1 MEKQSKERIDLK
13 PLELFCDLTRNDL
26 FPSKK
31 VVVKDKKN
39 RPIGFYLS
47 DNLISVCIVR
57 IRETSQ
63 YLNQFQFRKKNEFG
77 EAFDFYEMINCIS
90 IIKGC
95 VYSLFKHFK
104 LSLKKECEKKKIFSK
119 SNKKKTNDFDF
130 FDFIRSAS
138 SVHPQDTTR
147 HSRNLT
153 YKHEFFPYASW
164 KEVNLDILNK
174 DVPDDY
180 DIKLISWNSNPKCRR
195 HLYYLYLEEFFE
207 FANYLVSRISD
218 LNPYLQNIIEQQKE
232 KIRCKRLMSVRK
244 CSNHSEYCLYL
255 RGRLKNKNKGED
267 EFPDGGL
274 LIASHILSNDLIGK
288 EFKRFIFQRVQRTAK
303 KMKKDITKIGYDDT
317 YEGLC
322 LYDALKDINVFQK
335 DYVSNK
341 FYEYLEREALYEIEN
356 NSFQSF
362 KPILFNGIKE
372 SCSDAEW
379 AASLLFNGIPR
390 FYDLEQILKAD
401 SYADLF
407 EITLERIWLKKKLAT
422 LFSNA
427 KKSSTVNK

>member
-1 MEKQSKERIDLK
+1 M
-13 PLELFCDLTRNDL
+13 

-39 RPIGFYLS
+39 KPIGFYLS
-47 DNLISVCIVR
+47 DNLISVCILR

-90 IIKGC
+90 IIKEC
-95 VYSLFKHFK
+95 VYSLFEHFG
-104 LSLKKECEKKKIFSK
+104 LPLKKEREGKKIFTK
-119 SNKKKTNDFDF
+119 SNKKKTDDFVF
-130 FDFIRSAS
+130 FSFIRSAS

-164 KEVNLDILNK
+164 KEGSFNIFDK
-174 DVPDDY
+174 DAPDDY

-195 HLYYLYLEEFFE
+195 HLYYLYLNEFFE
-207 FANYLVSRISD
+207 FANYLVHRISD
-218 LNPYLQNIIEQQKE
+218 LNPCVQNIIKQQKE
-232 KIRCKRLMSVRK
+232 KMRCKRLKSARK
-244 CSNHSEYCLYL
+244 FSNHSEYCLYL
-255 RGRLKNKNKGED
+255 RRRLKNKNKGKD

-288 EFKRFIFQRVQRTAK
+288 EFKRFIFQRVQRIAK
-303 KMKKDITKIGYDDT
+303 KMKNDITKIGFENT
-317 YEGLC
+317 YEGLY
-322 LYDALKDINVFQK
+322 LYDALRDYNVFQK

-341 FYEYLEREALYEIEN
+341 FHEYLEREALYEIEN
-356 NSFQSF
+356 NAFQSF
-362 KPILFNGIKE
+362 KPILFNKKPY
-372 SCSDAEW
+372 SNAEY
-379 AASLLFNGIPR
+379 AASLLFNRIPH
-390 FYDLEQILKAD
+390 FYDLEQISKAD

-407 EITLERIWLKKKLAT
+407 EITLERIWLKKKLT
-422 LFSNA
+422 TFFSNV
-427 KKSSTVNK
+427 KKSSTVKN

>member
-31 VVVKDKKN
+31 VVVKDKKKKKT
-39 RPIGFYLS
+39 GFYLS

-90 IIKGC
+90 IIKEC
-95 VYSLFKHFK
+95 VYSLFEHFK
-104 LSLKKECEKKKIFSK
+104 LPLKKECEGKKIFSK
-119 SNKKKTNDFDF
+119 SNKKRTDDFDF
-130 FDFIRSAS
+130 FNFIRSAS
-138 SVHPQDTTR
+138 SVHPQDTIF
-147 HSRNLT
+147 HPRNLT
-153 YKHEFFPYASW
+153 YKHEFFPYAYW
-164 KEVNLDILNK
+164 KKDGLDILDK
-174 DVPDDY
+174 DAPHDY
-180 DIKLISWNSNPKCRR
+180 DIKLISWNSNPKCGG
-195 HLYYLYLEEFFE
+195 HPYYLYLEEFFE
-207 FANYLVSRISD
+207 FANYLVYRISD
-218 LNPYLQNIIEQQKE
+218 LNPCVQNIIEQQKE

-244 CSNHSEYCLYL
+244 FSNHSEYCLYL
-255 RGRLKNKNKGED
+255 RERLKHRYKGKD
-267 EFPDGGL
+267 ELPDGGL

-288 EFKRFIFQRVQRTAK
+288 EFKRFIFQRVQRIAK

-317 YEGLC
+317 YEGLY

-341 FYEYLEREALYEIEN
+341 FHEYLEREALHEIEN
-356 NSFQSF
+356 KSFQSF
-362 KPILFNGIKE
+362 KPILFGKKE
-372 SCSDAEW
+372 PYSDAEW
-379 AASLLFNGIPR
+379 AASLLFNRVPR

-401 SYADLF
+401 SYTDLF

-422 LFSNA
+422 LISKA

>member
-1 MEKQSKERIDLK
+1 MEKQNKERIDLK
-13 PLELFCDLTRNDL
+13 PLELFCDLTMKDL

-39 RPIGFYLS
+39 KPIGSYLS
-47 DNLISVCIVR
+47 NNLISVCILR

-90 IIKGC
+90 IIKEC

-104 LSLKKECEKKKIFSK
+104 LPLKKECKREKIFSK

-130 FDFIRSAS
+130 FNFIRSAS

-153 YKHEFFPYASW
+153 YKHEFFPYAYW
-164 KEVNLDILNK
+164 KK
-174 DVPDDY
+174 DGLIDKGAPDDY
-180 DIKLISWNSNPKCRR
+180 DIKLISWNSNPKCGG
-195 HLYYLYLEEFFE
+195 HPYYLYMEEFFE

-218 LNPYLQNIIEQQKE
+218 LNPCVQSIIEQQKE

-244 CSNHSEYCLYL
+244 FSNHSEYCLYL

-267 EFPDGGL
+267 ELPDGGL

-288 EFKRFIFQRVQRTAK
+288 EFKRFIFQRVQRIAK

-422 LFSNA
+422 LISNA